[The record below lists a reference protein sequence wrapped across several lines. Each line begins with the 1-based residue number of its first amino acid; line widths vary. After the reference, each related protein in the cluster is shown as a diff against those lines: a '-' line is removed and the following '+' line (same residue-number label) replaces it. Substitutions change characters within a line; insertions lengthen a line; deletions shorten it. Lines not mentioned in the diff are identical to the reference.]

1 MENFERTFF
10 VDARLEVR
18 DPDRFSHRPKPI
30 IHFPE
35 SGRLRYYSITLSA
48 LNSSVWGIV
57 RPNAL
62 AVLRLI
68 TK

>member
-1 MENFERTFF
+1 MRGWRSAIQIDSAI
-10 VDARLEVR
+10 DA
-18 DPDRFSHRPKPI
+18 KPI

-35 SGRLRYYSITLSA
+35 SGRLRDYSITLSA
-48 LNSSVWGIV
+48 LNSSVCGIV